1 MEKQLDQR
9 DMHFELV
16 NVGLRAQATAAGF
29 VQLCKELRQSGA
41 LDYAAIERIKTTV
54 ADEVAL
60 TCPRSIPRPQFR
72 SDVCRRL
79 DELFGGHERV
89 GDAEGLRFAATGER

>member
-1 MEKQLDQR
+1 MEKHPDQR

-29 VQLCKELRQSGA
+29 VQLCKELHQSGA
-41 LDYAAIERIKTTV
+41 LDDAAIERIKTTV

-60 TCPRSIPRPQFR
+60 TCPRSIPRTEFR
-72 SDVCRRL
+72 SDIRRRL
-79 DELFGGHERV
+79 DELFGGNQKV
-89 GDAEGLRFAATGER
+89 GEADELRFAVTGER

>member
-1 MEKQLDQR
+1 MEKHVDQR

-29 VQLCKELRQSGA
+29 VQLCKELRHSGA
-41 LDYAAIERIKTTV
+41 LDDPAIDRIKTAI

-72 SDVCRRL
+72 NDVCRRL
-79 DELFGGHERV
+79 DALFAGEETV

>member
-1 MEKQLDQR
+1 MEKQVDQR

-29 VQLCKELRQSGA
+29 VQLCKELRQAGA
-41 LDYAAIERIKTTV
+41 LEDAAIERIKTTV

-60 TCPRSIPRPQFR
+60 TCPRSIPRTQFR

-79 DELFGGHERV
+79 DELFSGDEKV
-89 GDAEGLRFAATGER
+89 GDAEKLRFAATGER

>member
-1 MEKQLDQR
+1 MEKQPDQR

-41 LDYAAIERIKTTV
+41 LDDAAIERIKTTV

-60 TCPRSIPRPQFR
+60 TCPRYIPRPQFR
-72 SDVCRRL
+72 DDVCRRL
-79 DELFGGHERV
+79 DELFGGNEKV
-89 GDAEGLRFAATGER
+89 GEANRLRFAATGDR